1 MLIPKVISPPASAY
15 SRSESIAGTPWR
27 PARRASWTRRAL
39 KKASTPTNRASGR
52 SRTIVAKAASI
63 SRLVLALRT
72 WICSPMARAAAS
84 TSLNVDSVFVA
95 WAGLTSTTTRVAAGT
110 SARRSSSR
118 FALANEKIDPRQVA
132 AGLGKAGHKTE
143 SYRVFAD
150 GEDDGDRRGCRL
162 RCERHSGA
170 SARGDHRDPSA
181 NQFGRQCRQPIELI
195 LGPAVFDRHVL
206 ALDIAGVF
214 EPLAKSAQTIHQRVR
229 RPAVEHPDH
238 RHCGLLR
245 TRRERPGDCCAA
257 EQRDELAPLHSI
269 TSSASPISLSGIW
282 RPSAL
287 AVLRLMTNW
296 NLVGSSTGR
305 SAGLSPLRT
314 RPV

>member
-1 MLIPKVISPPASAY
+1 
-15 SRSESIAGTPWR
+15 
-27 PARRASWTRRAL
+27 
-39 KKASTPTNRASGR
+39 
-52 SRTIVAKAASI
+52 
-63 SRLVLALRT
+63 
-72 WICSPMARAAAS
+72 MARAAAS

-245 TRRERPGDCCAA
+245 LRTERPRRRRSRAA
-257 EQRDELAPLHSI
+257 EQRDELASPHGLPSVRGI
-269 TSSASPISLSGIW
+269 TSYHIVCKNAALCIPAKLIVEWQGWVNRVGLSTPTASPNVRFASNTARIS
-282 RPSAL
+282 A
-287 AVLRLMTNW
+287 AQVNDAKCNW
-296 NLVGSSTGR
+296 Q
-305 SAGLSPLRT
+305 PLR
-314 RPV
+314 